1 MGSRRP
7 APALHLEEDYRAHQM
22 RLEHAVDVRDLRT
35 AQKEVKVLLAM
46 LAGQTGPYVVWLSS
60 TSDRRLALKLGK
72 VGG

>member
-1 MGSRRP
+1 
-7 APALHLEEDYRAHQM
+7 M

-46 LAGQTGPYVVWLSS
+46 LSGQTGPYVVWLSNL
-60 TSDRRLALKLGK
+60 DRRLAIKLGK